1 MNKTNSTIELVSNT
15 PGLRVIEIF
24 SSIQGEGALMGMPST
39 FVRFSGC
46 NLRCPWC
53 DTGYSW
59 EDPKKATQ
67 MTIGEIVSKCDCDTV
82 ILTGGEPCLN
92 KLDDLIDALHEAGK
106 FVAIETNGTQ
116 PTPLNADWV
125 TCSPKPQSDYL
136 IHGDCHFNELK
147 YVVDNNFDL
156 ACVPP
161 EKLKTCGE
169 VWLQPCDFGD
179 DKEASQKSVERCL
192 NLVMGNK
199 CLRMGIQ
206 MHKIFGLE

>member
-1 MNKTNSTIELVSNT
+1 MGQEFK
-15 PGLRVIEIF
+15 VIEIF

-39 FVRFSGC
+39 FIRFAGC

-59 EDPKKATQ
+59 DNIAGAAK
-67 MTIGEIVSKCDCDTV
+67 MTIAEIVSKCDKDTV

-92 KLDDLIDALHEAGK
+92 DLSELIDALHEVGK

-125 TCSPKPQSDYL
+125 TCSPKPQSEYL
-136 IHGDCHFNELK
+136 IHGECHFNELK
-147 YVVDNNFDL
+147 YVVDDNFDL
-156 ACVPP
+156 TCVPP
-161 EKLKTCGE
+161 EKLQTCGE
-169 VWLQPCDFGD
+169 VWLQPCDCGD
-179 DKEASQKSVERCL
+179 NEEGTKQSIKKCL
-192 NLVMGNK
+192 NLVLNNR

-206 MHKIFGLE
+206 MHKIYGVE

>member
-1 MNKTNSTIELVSNT
+1 MGQEFK
-15 PGLRVIEIF
+15 VIEIF

-39 FVRFSGC
+39 FVRFAGC

-59 EDPKKATQ
+59 DNVAGADK
-67 MTIGEIVSKCDCDTV
+67 MTIAEIVSKCDKDTV

-92 KLDDLIDALHEAGK
+92 DLTELIDALHEVGK

-125 TCSPKPQSDYL
+125 TCSPKPQSEYL
-136 IHGDCHFNELK
+136 IHGECHFNELK
-147 YVVDNNFDL
+147 YVVDDNFDL
-156 ACVPP
+156 TCVPP
-161 EKLKTCGE
+161 EKLQTCGE
-169 VWLQPCDFGD
+169 VWLQPCDCD
-179 DKEASQKSVERCL
+179 DDEEGTKQSIKKCL
-192 NLVMGNK
+192 NLVLNNR

-206 MHKIFGLE
+206 MHKIYGVE